1 MAAVRRRRI
10 NPAAWFLILLAV
22 ACVVG
27 FGTKVYMEKQYE
39 EQITALTDLANSKEP
54 VKVVE
59 EKIIEKEAEVNG
71 ATIESGLRNIGK
83 LCTAE
88 YYFTHVSSFKSSKE
102 LKGFTL
108 PMTTASFVYSYDGKI
123 LAGVDFTK
131 ITVNKND
138 ESKTIIITI
147 PAAETISA
155 DIDTDSF
162 KLYDEKNNVFN
173 PITVTD
179 VTSTYAELVKDEGEK
194 AKKNGLFDRAHDNA
208 VTLIENFMRSTYP
221 VEDYSIFVH
230 S

>member
-1 MAAVRRRRI
+1 MAAVRRRRT